1 MPIIKKDLEKMV
13 PGHTADFIAAE
24 AAEVEPAIDTSR
36 DVVGPI
42 GSAIN
47 SEEETIIFYKDL
59 LDMFPNFEPVL
70 QDIIAEEEK
79 HIGQLQ
85 VLRDNSSDAMKANIE
100 KGVEEAEHQL
110 ENGTSEEPTDTSE
123 EPDLGE
129 AEIEVAEIAIEEPAE
144 GGETEARGEIP
155 TEGDFA
161 EYADKEKVKSD
172 YVKDLLNED
181 TSKTKFV
188 YEGPIYDDYGM
199 VCQNAQE
206 WVYADDKKDAVKALI
221 NRLRKV
227 YKSRHIHIE
236 PAEVKEVTDTVV
248 EDFDEDYYDDTNYSD
263 DWEDSNLYGG
273 DLTYCPICAANLTH
287 DENGDAFCPECG
299 ESAYWLAQQRRKM
312 DKKMS
317 EDFNMAFGSDDFD
330 GEIKAMRD
338 EQKEKEARAAR
349 RAANPEVKPGDKIRI
364 IKMNDELQGA
374 EYTGREGV
382 VDYIDDL
389 GQLHGTW
396 GGLAVLPEEDIYELV
411 VEALQESFDLEDELD
426 ISLKADKYKCELT
439 QDDIDEFLE
448 PEGLI
453 EDMKDIYNLLCG
465 KYDDVNIDH
474 WKYTDDGIRVYFC
487 NAKSGFLDID
497 DSDLI

>member
-1 MPIIKKDLEKMV
+1 MPIVKKDLDKMV
-13 PGHTADFIAAE
+13 PEHTPEFAAAQAAE
-24 AAEVEPAIDTSR
+24 AEPIIDTSR

-47 SEEETIIFYKDL
+47 SEEETIVFYKDL
-59 LDMFPNFEPVL
+59 LDMFPDFESVL

-110 ENGTSEEPTDTSE
+110 ENGTAEEPTDIPE
-123 EPDLGE
+123 EPDLGD

-144 GGETEARGEIP
+144 GGETEAKGEIP

-161 EYADKEKVKSD
+161 DYAVKSD
-172 YVKDLLNED
+172 YIKDLLNED

-206 WVYADDKKDAVKALI
+206 WTHAEDKQTAIKNLI
-221 NRLRKV
+221 SRLRKA

-236 PAEVKEVTDTVV
+236 PAYVKEVSDTVL
-248 EDFDEDYYDDTNYSD
+248 ENFDDEDYYDDTDYSD
-263 DWEDSNLYGG
+263 DWEESNLYGG

-299 ESAYWLAQQRRKM
+299 ESAYWLAQQRREM
-312 DKKMS
+312 DKKMA

-338 EQKEKEARAAR
+338 EQKEKEAQAAKRAS
-349 RAANPEVKPGDKIRI
+349 NPVVKPGDKVRI
-364 IKMNDELQGA
+364 IEMDGEPQYNGK
-374 EYTGREGV
+374 EGV
-382 VDYIDDL
+382 VERIDDA
-389 GQLHGTW
+389 GQIHGTW
-396 GGLAVLPEEDIYELV
+396 GGCALIPEFDTYEVVVDECLKETFEAVKAKEDIIIDGKVYIKKNKEKLIRDFTSNG
-411 VEALQESFDLEDELD
+411 QKFYFD
-426 ISLKADKYKCELT
+426 
-439 QDDIDEFLE
+439 
-448 PEGLI
+448 
-453 EDMKDIYNLLCG
+453 DMKQN
-465 KYDDVNIDH
+465 
-474 WKYTDDGIRVYFC
+474 F
-487 NAKSGFLDID
+487 DID
-497 DSDLI
+497 DPRF